1 MLPSSVRHWA
11 CKRISPRVED
21 PRCALFARRWSTL
34 ALPSHGGNAR
44 DPREFDDPIPINLE
58 DEVIAAFQD
67 FRRANRAPAAPQAR
81 ALS

>member
-34 ALPSHGGNAR
+34 ALPSQGGNAR
-44 DPREFDDPIPINLE
+44 GPRRLDDRIAIHRE
-58 DEVIAAFQD
+58 DEVTTAFRHSGA
-67 FRRANRAPAAPQAR
+67 RREPADPQAR
-81 ALS
+81 APS